1 MSNDIRWQQRFSNF
15 QKAFVL
21 LEAAVNTKISSKLEQ
36 EGLIQRFE
44 YTFELAW
51 KTQKDFLRYAGID
64 VDLPRDC
71 IKQAFANGLIKDGQV
86 WIEMLESRNL
96 MAHTYDETI
105 FQKIYAKI
113 VQQYFPAI
121 KEGYLLLKSKSEA

>member
-1 MSNDIRWQQRFSNF
+1 MSNDIRWQQRFENF
-15 QKAFVL
+15 QKAFLL
-21 LEAAVNTKISSKLEQ
+21 LEAAVNANISSKLEK

-51 KTQKDFLRYAGID
+51 KTQKDYLRYAGID

-71 IKQAFANGLIKDGQV
+71 IKQSFANGLIKDGQT

-96 MAHTYDETI
+96 MSHTYDEVI
-105 FQKIYAKI
+105 FQKIYATI
-113 VQQYFPAI
+113 VSSYFPAI
-121 KEGYLLLKSKSEA
+121 KELYTLLKTKSGT